1 MNSVGRCQSAELMS
15 GGGVC
20 QPGLA
25 CANVVADEF
34 NAPHGVKGLGVSQMS
49 GAGAQKR
56 YLMAG
61 FCENLA
67 NEPARTAHPNTRFLI
82 LLSNLRKPRPMHLC
96 ARESGED
103 ILSSW
108 ARWSW
113 KERAFSAIIDCSAP
127 EYDTSSTT
135 NDEGNHCEKQ
145 EGGCQNSTTCA
156 VQYSSVGSKTDGA
169 DPSVMILGGGQCTIV
184 TTLGP

>member
-1 MNSVGRCQSAELMS
+1 MRTVETAFPSKTTNPSPPAGIA
-15 GGGVC
+15 
-20 QPGLA
+20 
-25 CANVVADEF
+25 
-34 NAPHGVKGLGVSQMS
+34 GLGVVRPETDGPHGLERAGFSQRNCPRTQEVVFRV
-49 GAGAQKR
+49 GE
-56 YLMAG
+56 

-67 NEPARTAHPNTRFLI
+67 KLPARTASSRTRSQTT
-82 LLSNLRKPRPMHLC
+82 LSKVCTPRPMGLC
-96 ARESGED
+96 AFGPGED
-103 ILSSW
+103 IMSSW